1 MTHKHREQTWLQ
13 KWGEGKP
20 GEWDYEAQTSRY
32 KWMGFPSDPVVKNTP
47 ANSRDVGSVPG
58 MGPHMQWATK
68 QAPGSL
74 RLCSATR
81 EATAMRSPHTET
93 RVAPLTATR
102 ENRSPHSNED
112 PVQPK
117 INKSFLKKQKM
128 SHRDIM
134 YSTGNIVNN
143 IVILLYGDR
152 W

>member
-1 MTHKHREQTWLQ
+1 MKHKLPVISEWASLVTQWLRIPLPIQGTWVRSLV
-13 KWGEGKP
+13 
-20 GEWDYEAQTSRY
+20 WDPTCS
-32 KWMGFPSDPVVKNTP
+32 G
-47 ANSRDVGSVPG
+47 
-58 MGPHMQWATK
+58 ATK
-68 QAPGSL
+68 QAPGAL